1 MMETRNNKMSDREI
15 KELAKNIRLDSIE
28 MVNRANASHVAGALS
43 IADVLAVLYGRV
55 MRYRPNEPEWEDR
68 DRLIFSKGH
77 CCVAVYSVL
86 ARTGFY
92 SLDELS
98 RFGKEGSDFICH
110 VSTCIPGVEM
120 STGSLGH
127 GLPFAAG
134 MALAAKRKGRT
145 HSVYCIVGDGEM
157 DEGSNWEALAFAAH
171 NGLDNLCLIVDCNKM
186 QALGTTSE
194 VLNLSPLKEKLQSFN
209 WHVEEI
215 DGHDYGAITNALSSA
230 RNTENRPTVIIAHT
244 IKGKGVSFMEN
255 TLKWHYSAPKDELFE
270 IAIKELLE
278 E

>member
-1 MMETRNNKMSDREI
+1 MIETRNNKMSDREI
-15 KELAKNIRLDSIE
+15 KELAKNIRIDSIK

-86 ARTGFY
+86 ARKGFY
-92 SLDELS
+92 SIDKLS
-98 RFGKEGSDFICH
+98 HFGEEGSDFICH

-127 GLPFAAG
+127 GLPFATG
-134 MALAAKRKGRT
+134 MALAAKRKGQT

-171 NGLDNLCLIVDCNKM
+171 NELGNLCLIVDCNKM
-186 QALGTTSE
+186 QALGTTNE

-215 DGHDYGAITNALSSA
+215 DGHDYAAITNALSSA
-230 RNTENRPTVIIAHT
+230 QDTKNRPTVIIAHT

-270 IAIKELLE
+270 IAIKELSE

>member
-1 MMETRNNKMSDREI
+1 MSDREI
-15 KELAKNIRLDSIE
+15 KELAKNIRIDSIK

-86 ARTGFY
+86 ARKGFY
-92 SLDELS
+92 SIDKLS
-98 RFGKEGSDFICH
+98 HFGEEGSDFICH

-127 GLPFAAG
+127 GLPFATG
-134 MALAAKRKGRT
+134 MALAAKRKGQT

-171 NGLDNLCLIVDCNKM
+171 NELGNLCLIVDCNKM
-186 QALGTTSE
+186 QALGTTNE

-215 DGHDYGAITNALSSA
+215 DGHDYAAITNALSSA
-230 RNTENRPTVIIAHT
+230 QDTKNRPTVIIAHT

-270 IAIKELLE
+270 IAIKELSE